1 MSANWQLTNQHL
13 KVWLDGSL
21 WLTLHRKKT
30 KVSVNVKLL
39 PIELEILDKYK
50 DSIVSRSGKLLP
62 VLSNQKCNEYIKEM
76 AAVCGINKE
85 IAQFAQQLGV
95 AL

>member
-13 KVWLDGSL
+13 KVWSDGSL

-30 KVSVNVKLL
+30 KVPVNVKLL

-50 DSIVSRSGKLLP
+50 DSIAPLGGKLLP
-62 VLSNQKCNEYIKEM
+62 VLSNQKCNEYLKEM
-76 AAVCGINKE
+76 AAGGINKA
-85 IAQFAQQLGV
+85 IVQLAQQLGV

>member
-13 KVWLDGSL
+13 KVWSDGSL

-50 DSIVSRSGKLLP
+50 DSI
-62 VLSNQKCNEYIKEM
+62 
-76 AAVCGINKE
+76 A
-85 IAQFAQQLGV
+85 
-95 AL
+95 

>member
-13 KVWLDGSL
+13 KVWSDGSL

-30 KVSVNVKLL
+30 KVPVNVKLL
-39 PIELEILDKYK
+39 P
-50 DSIVSRSGKLLP
+50 
-62 VLSNQKCNEYIKEM
+62 VLSYQKCNEYLKEM
-76 AAVCGINKE
+76 AAGGINKA
-85 IAQFAQQLGV
+85 IVQLAQQLGV

>member
-13 KVWLDGSL
+13 KVWSDGSI
-21 WLTLHRKKT
+21 WLTLDRQKT
-30 KVSVNVKLL
+30 KVPVNVKLL
-39 PIELEILDKYK
+39 PIALEILYKYK
-50 DSIVSRSGKLLP
+50 DSIAARCGKLLP
-62 VLSNQKCNEYIKEM
+62 VLSYQKCNEYLKEM

-85 IAQFAQQLGV
+85 IVQLAQQLGV

>member
-13 KVWLDGSL
+13 KVLSDGSL
-21 WLTLHRKKT
+21 WLTLHRQKT
-30 KVSVNVKLL
+30 KVPVNV
-39 PIELEILDKYK
+39 
-50 DSIVSRSGKLLP
+50 KLLP
-62 VLSNQKCNEYIKEM
+62 VLSNQKCNEYLKEM

-85 IAQFAQQLGV
+85 IVQLAQQLGV